1 MTSGRCTCLWV
12 LYQHVAV
19 TSTGIVSLTCA
30 FVAIS
35 ERLTETAP
43 LSAHHPD
50 LLYFKQE
57 ASGSTAKKEALSL
70 LRITHKE
77 LSLSLLKLTSDTSTC
92 FIIVFKSN
100 KYQYE
105 RQQTYE
111 PCSEDTDIIRCTVH
125 KFVVVHID
133 IYLI

>member
-1 MTSGRCTCLWV
+1 M
-12 LYQHVAV
+12 
-19 TSTGIVSLTCA
+19 
-30 FVAIS
+30 
-35 ERLTETAP
+35 
-43 LSAHHPD
+43 
-50 LLYFKQE
+50 
-57 ASGSTAKKEALSL
+57 

-111 PCSEDTDIIRCTVH
+111 PCSG
-125 KFVVVHID
+125 
-133 IYLI
+133 

>member
-1 MTSGRCTCLWV
+1 M
-12 LYQHVAV
+12 
-19 TSTGIVSLTCA
+19 
-30 FVAIS
+30 
-35 ERLTETAP
+35 
-43 LSAHHPD
+43 
-50 LLYFKQE
+50 YFKQE
-57 ASGSTAKKEALSL
+57 AGGSTAKKEALSM

-111 PCSEDTDIIRCTVH
+111 PCSG
-125 KFVVVHID
+125 
-133 IYLI
+133 